1 VTVHRPAI
9 VALVALVLPAV
20 ARAQVVGS
28 QPHVHAQGHPAQQ
41 PAPGAPVQAGQAA
54 FGAIQEIVGMLM
66 ADSATD
72 WARVDIEALRRHLM
86 DMNAVTLEAR
96 VSQTPV
102 EDGALMEVTG
112 EGSTVEAIR
121 RMAHA
126 HAAQLDESTPYRIGV
141 QDIPAGVRLQVT
153 ARNPGDARTEAMI
166 RGLGFVGILATGDHH
181 QAHHLAIARGTAPH
195 GHHR

>member
-1 VTVHRPAI
+1 
-9 VALVALVLPAV
+9 
-20 ARAQVVGS
+20 
-28 QPHVHAQGHPAQQ
+28 
-41 PAPGAPVQAGQAA
+41 
-54 FGAIQEIVGMLM
+54 
-66 ADSATD
+66 
-72 WARVDIEALRRHLM
+72 VDIEALRRHLI

-102 EDGALMEVTG
+102 QGGALMEVTG
-112 EGSTVEAIR
+112 ERGTVEAIR

-126 HAAQLDESTPYRIGV
+126 HAGQMDESTPYRIGV

-166 RGLGFVGILATGDHH
+166 RGLGFLGILATGDHH
-181 QAHHLAIARGTAPH
+181 QAHHLAIASGATPH